1 MEKKT
6 FFWPLVICL
15 ILIFSSLVIQNAM
28 ADETI
33 EIPNPLGETSIFN
46 IIDRIINFI
55 FWISIPIAIVMIMWG
70 GLQFI
75 FSQGNPKKIPNAAK
89 IIQYTLIGFVVVLLA
104 KGIVYVVRDIIT
116 GSGSPQSNTS
126 TNVNNTAQTIFPNA
140 GDNTA
145 DTNNWPG
152 VRTY

>member
-1 MEKKT
+1 
-6 FFWPLVICL
+6 
-15 ILIFSSLVIQNAM
+15 
-28 ADETI
+28 
-33 EIPNPLGETSIFN
+33 
-46 IIDRIINFI
+46 
-55 FWISIPIAIVMIMWG
+55 MWG

-75 FSQGNPKKIPNAAK
+75 FSQGDPKKIPNAAK

-145 DTNNWPG
+145 DTNN
-152 VRTY
+152 